1 MSAAAAAVAATG
13 PTAQTVIVEGVP
25 VHCTLAGSD
34 PNGSDPV
41 VLLPGVG
48 GTTASDFEF
57 LLPLLART
65 RRVLAVDLFYGAAE
79 ATGLDGLLDQ
89 LAGVLRQV
97 LPGRTVIL
105 VGFSVGATVAAAFT
119 ARNPTAPNPTA
130 PNPTAPNPTAPNHSV
145 ASLVLVT
152 PVPRASNRHRMLA
165 ALRSDISVNHPEALR
180 SLDLFSAYSSTFL
193 QLNSPEP
200 FLPGAN
206 TVAQLHLFATCDLTA
221 VLPQITVPTLVVGC
235 TKDDLAGVEAARL
248 LFASLPDARYT
259 EIDSGHA
266 VFVERPAEILA
277 IIREFVSHPVSHP
290 AGSMLEAA
298 RP

>member
-1 MSAAAAAVAATG
+1 MSAAAVDTA
-13 PTAQTVIVEGVP
+13 PTAHTVIVKGIP
-25 VHCTLAGSD
+25 VLCTLAGSDPNGSD

-41 VLLPGVG
+41 VLLPGAG

-79 ATGLDGLLDQ
+79 PADLDSLLDQ
-89 LAGVLRQV
+89 LAEVLLQV
-97 LPGRTVIL
+97 LPGRTVAL
-105 VGFSVGATVAAAFT
+105 VGFSVGATVAAAF
-119 ARNPTAPNPTA
+119 AGRNPTI
-130 PNPTAPNPTAPNHSV
+130 SC
-145 ASLVLVT
+145 LVLVT
-152 PVPRASNRHRMLA
+152 PVLRASNRHRTL
-165 ALRSDISVNHPEALR
+165 EALR
-180 SLDLFSAYSSTFL
+180 SNLSVGHPEVIRSLDIFSAYSSTFL

-206 TVAQLHLFATCDLTA
+206 TAAQLHLFATSDLTA

-248 LFASLPDARYT
+248 LFASLPDARYI

-266 VFVERPAEILA
+266 VLVERPAEILA